1 MPPNEVPCTPLGD
14 VLQAVAP
21 IAEAHKIF
29 VLQRDLHQALERV
42 GRLERRGRVVERELV
57 KARRHLARSKAKGR
71 MRLRA
76 MRLEVLAVE
85 AQSPALDEDCRALL
99 ITIEEAA
106 GRELAEPTPAVGV
119 WP

>member
-1 MPPNEVPCTPLGD
+1 MPPNEVPCTPFREA
-14 VLQAVAP
+14 LQAVAP

-29 VLQRDLHQALERV
+29 VLQKELHQALERAQ
-42 GRLERRGRVVERELV
+42 RLERRGRVVERELV

-71 MRLRA
+71 RRLRA

-85 AQSPALDEDCRALL
+85 AQCRALDEVCRALL
-99 ITIEEAA
+99 LTIEEAA
-106 GRELAEPTPAVGV
+106 SRELAQPTPAVGV

>member
-1 MPPNEVPCTPLGD
+1 MPPNEVPCSPFRD
-14 VLQAVAP
+14 ALQAVAP

-29 VLQRDLHQALERV
+29 ALQRDLHQALERV
-42 GRLERRGRVVERELV
+42 GRLERRGRLVERELE

-71 MRLRA
+71 RRLRA

-85 AQSPALDEDCRALL
+85 AQCRALDEVCRALL
-99 ITIEEAA
+99 LTIEEAA
-106 GRELAEPTPAVGV
+106 GREPVEPPPAVGV

>member
-1 MPPNEVPCTPLGD
+1 MPPNEVPCSPFREALH
-14 VLQAVAP
+14 AVAP

-42 GRLERRGRVVERELV
+42 ARLECRGRVVERELE

-71 MRLRA
+71 RRLRA

-85 AQSPALDEDCRALL
+85 AQCRALDEVCRALL
-99 ITIEEAA
+99 LTIEEAA
-106 GRELAEPTPAVGV
+106 GRELTEPTPAVGV